1 MPAHRPVVAFLLMAL
16 LALPAA
22 GQDTAERV
30 VRVSGEGTVRV
41 APDRATV
48 RFGVVTRSPDPEEA
62 RAENAAA
69 SRRAMNAA
77 RDLGIDE
84 ERIRLQSLQLQR
96 RREYDP
102 EQGRSEERG
111 FEATRIVVVDV
122 DSLDRVPVLVA
133 RVVQQGANRL
143 DGIEYG
149 LTDRTPVRNRALE
162 QAAVDA
168 REKAR
173 RLVDAL
179 GAGLGPVRQI
189 QEQGLDFPQPAYRVS
204 LDMAQTEG
212 RRAAPEPD
220 AYAAGE
226 IDVTARVEVVFE
238 LRPAAGEE

>member
-1 MPAHRPVVAFLLMAL
+1 MPAHRPVVAAFLMAL
-16 LALPAA
+16 LAVPAA
-22 GQDTAERV
+22 GQDTADRV
-30 VRVSGEGTVRV
+30 VRVSGEGTVSV

-62 RAENAAA
+62 RSENAEA
-69 SRRAMNAA
+69 SRQAMNAV
-77 RDLGIDE
+77 RELGIAE
-84 ERIRLQSLQLQR
+84 GRIRLQSLQLQR
-96 RREYDP
+96 RREFDP
-102 EQGRSEERG
+102 ETRRTEERG
-111 FEATRIVVVDV
+111 FEATRTVVVEV
-122 DSLDRVPVLVA
+122 DSLARVPALVA

-162 QAAVDA
+162 RAATDA

-173 RLVDAL
+173 RLVGAL

-189 QEQGLDFPQPAYRVS
+189 REQGLDFPQPAYRTS
-204 LDMAQTEG
+204 MGRAKTEAA
-212 RRAAPEPD
+212 RAAPEPD

-238 LRPAAGEE
+238 LRPAGDGG